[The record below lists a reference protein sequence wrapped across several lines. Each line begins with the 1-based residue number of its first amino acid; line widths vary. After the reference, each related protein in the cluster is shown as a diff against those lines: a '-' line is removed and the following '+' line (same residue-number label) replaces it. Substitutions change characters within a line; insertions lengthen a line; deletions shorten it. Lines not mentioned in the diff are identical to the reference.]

1 MDYDVI
7 IVGARV
13 AGSSLAILLG
23 RQGRRVLLV
32 DRDRFPSGTLSTH
45 FLQPPAVTMLAQLGA
60 LADVEASG
68 LRRITRQRTYVGDC
82 VFEGAMRGPAP
93 TYALC
98 PPRDHLDWTLIQHAL
113 RHPAVDFRPQTAV
126 EGLSWDGGRVAGVR
140 LRGPDGRRW
149 SAQARVVVGADG
161 KYSKIADWVGAARY
175 EEAPAMRPMYYGYY
189 HGVEPLPETAN
200 ELFFQDGHAG
210 YVLPMEPGRDCL
222 VLEIQ
227 PQEYDC
233 FRADPAGRF
242 DAAFRRL
249 PGMARRLERA
259 QREGPMYG
267 TRGVENYL
275 RVPCGPGWALTGDA
289 AFCKDPST
297 GTGIQDAFTQSFLL
311 AEALDAALD
320 GADWD
325 MTMAGYHARRDRA
338 VRSAYRA
345 TLAFTEAG
353 DVSAEALAW
362 LQGVLA
368 YPGLVRMLAQGFPAA
383 ARSPEVFPAE
393 VLPTL
398 ERNAR
403 AFAAAEDRSAHR
415 QAA

>member
-1 MDYDVI
+1 
-7 IVGARV
+7 
-13 AGSSLAILLG
+13 
-23 RQGRRVLLV
+23 
-32 DRDRFPSGTLSTH
+32 
-45 FLQPPAVTMLAQLGA
+45 
-60 LADVEASG
+60 
-68 LRRITRQRTYVGDC
+68 
-82 VFEGAMRGPAP
+82 
-93 TYALC
+93 
-98 PPRDHLDWTLIQHAL
+98 
-113 RHPAVDFRPQTAV
+113 
-126 EGLSWDGGRVAGVR
+126 
-140 LRGPDGRRW
+140 
-149 SAQARVVVGADG
+149 
-161 KYSKIADWVGAARY
+161 
-175 EEAPAMRPMYYGYY
+175 MRPMYYGYY

-311 AEALDAALD
+311 AEALDATLA
-320 GADWD
+320 GADWE
-325 MTMAGYHARRDRA
+325 TTLAEYQRQRDA
-338 VRSAYRA
+338 ALLPAYRITIAFTEIADVPADSLAWLRA
-345 TLAFTEAG
+345 TLA
-353 DVSAEALAW
+353 SAYYTRLLAT
-362 LQGVLA
+362 A
-368 YPGLVRMLAQGFPAA
+368 F
-383 ARSPEVFPAE
+383 ARAVTAPD
-393 VLPTL
+393 VLPPESL
-398 ERNAR
+398 AGL
-403 AFAAAEDRSAHR
+403 AAHAEIWAVGSRQSAVGGSG
-415 QAA
+415 